1 MSGKFALFLFY
12 FAVSAVFG
20 KDSSPSFKIDQ
31 VNSQFLLDG
40 DPFIYIAGEI
50 HYFRIPHQKWDDRL
64 KRVRALGFN
73 AITVPVPWNLHQFY
87 QDETPTFSGNLDL
100 VKFIKTAND
109 NGLYTI
115 IRIGPYI
122 SAEWDN
128 GGLPWWLVRNTK
140 IAKYR
145 SSDPAFMVEVT
156 QWWKHLLAKISPLMR
171 KNAGPILMVQ
181 IEHFYGTLGIC
192 DQQYMLQLANLV
204 RENLGN
210 DVVLFTVDPP
220 VIQFLRCGSLA
231 NVLSTIEIVPTAD
244 AGEVQSWFNMQKAFY
259 SGAPAVASQ
268 YMINPFKLWGKNVT
282 DPYSNDLIIQTAK
295 AAFALNA
302 SLSFHMTHGGTNFG
316 YWNGAVDPYPVTTS
330 YDSFA
335 PISEAGDVNDLFLG
349 IRNWV
354 SKIPGWAYPPISIPA
369 NLPRTA
375 YEDVQL
381 TVFDTIS
388 GFILGVNPECWA
400 SPETPRTAEYIRSG
414 YGYIYYNT
422 TIIDCGTLYIPQF
435 ADNAYIFLNHNF
447 VGALYKQFGPIHNN
461 TIEVKGCLDQF
472 NSIEIIVE
480 ITGRAHNNYPVMSRG
495 IQGNVY
501 MHNVTLENWESCE
514 VPIETYEI
522 SLVKNYEALQTHVFE
537 TMDFERSQ
545 NAVTSQP
552 SVFIGNLHIKTA
564 PADTFLDT
572 RGWGKGVVT
581 INQYNIG
588 RYWASIGPQQT
599 LYIPSELLHK
609 GTNLIMFYEFEG
621 ATTACTAVSCT
632 AKFTNLPI
640 FDY

>member
-1 MSGKFALFLFY
+1 MRRELALFLVCSV
-12 FAVSAVFG
+12 FATVFG
-20 KDSSPSFKIDQ
+20 TDSSPSFKIDT

-40 DPFIYIAGEI
+40 DPFTYIAGEI

-87 QDETPTFSGNLDL
+87 QDETPILSGNLDL
-100 VKFIKTAND
+100 VKFIKAAES

-115 IRIGPYI
+115 LRIGPYI

-128 GGLPWWLVRNTK
+128 GGLPWWLIRNTK
-140 IAKYR
+140 IGKYR
-145 SSDPAFMVEVT
+145 SSDPSFMTEVT
-156 QWWKHLLAKISPLMR
+156 QWWKHLLPKIYPLMR
-171 KNAGPILMVQ
+171 KNAGPVLMVQ
-181 IEHFYGTLGIC
+181 IEHFYGALGIC
-192 DQQYMLQLANLV
+192 DQQYLLQLANMAK
-204 RENLGN
+204 ENLGN
-210 DVVLFTVDPP
+210 DVVLFTVNPP
-220 VIQFLRCGSLA
+220 VLQFMRCGTLP
-231 NVLSTIEIVPTAD
+231 NILPTIEIVPNAN
-244 AGEVQSWFNMQKAFY
+244 AGEIESWFSMQKAFMQ
-259 SGAPAVASQ
+259 GAPAVASQ
-268 YMINPFKLWGKNVT
+268 FLINPFKLWGKNVS
-282 DPYSNDLIIQTAK
+282 DPYPNNLIIQTAK
-295 AAFALNA
+295 TAFALNA

-335 PISEAGDVNDLFLG
+335 PISEAGDVNPLYIS
-349 IRNWV
+349 IRNWI
-354 SKIPGWAYPPISIPA
+354 SNIPGWQNPPTPIPA

-375 YEDVQL
+375 YPDVQL

-388 GFILGVNPECWA
+388 GFIIGANPECWS
-400 SPETPRTAEYIRSG
+400 SPETPRTAEYIRQG

-422 TIIDCGTLYIPQF
+422 TIIECGSLYIPTF
-435 ADNAYIFLNHNF
+435 ADNAYIFLNQNF
-447 VGALYKQFGPIHNN
+447 VGALYKQFGSIHNN
-461 TIEVKGCLDQF
+461 TIDVQGCLDQF
-472 NSIEIIVE
+472 NSLEIIIE
-480 ITGRAHNNYPVMSRG
+480 ITGRDHNNYPVMSRG

-501 MHNVTLENWESCE
+501 MRNITLENWESCE

-522 SLVKNYEALQTHVFE
+522 SLVKNYESLKQHVFE
-537 TMDFERSQ
+537 TIDFEKSQ
-545 NAVTSQP
+545 SAAIEQP
-552 SVFIGNLHIKTA
+552 SVFIGNLIIKTA

-599 LYIPSELLHK
+599 LYIPSEFLHK
-609 GTNLIMFYEFEG
+609 GENLIMFYEFEG
-621 ATTACTAVSCT
+621 ATTACTATACT
-632 AKFTNLPI
+632 AKFTNIPV